1 MFTGIV
7 EEIGKIK
14 NIRHGSLSSIITVEA
29 NTVTKETNLGD
40 SIAVNGVCL
49 TVVKISDNFFDA
61 DVMAE
66 TLRHSNLRSIQKGDL
81 VNLERAMSANGRF
94 GGHIVAGHVDNIG
107 KISNLKKED
116 NAVWVTIECSSDL
129 LKYIVYKGSV
139 ALDGISLTVADV
151 TENSF
156 SVSVIPHTRQETTLL
171 TKKIGDEIN
180 IECDVI
186 GKYVE
191 NMLKFKE
198 KDNKPKS
205 NINMGFLSEN
215 GFI

>member
-1 MFTGIV
+1 MFTGII

-29 NTVTKETNLGD
+29 NTVTKGTNLGD

>member
-1 MFTGIV
+1 MFTGII

-29 NTVTKETNLGD
+29 NTVTKGTNLGD

-156 SVSVIPHTRQETTLL
+156 SVSVIPHTKQETTLL
-171 TKKIGDEIN
+171 TKNIGDEIN

-198 KDNKPKS
+198 KDNKHKS